1 MGMKKKLLKG
11 AGYIAAPKLSFAL
24 HHPRKAAMASVAA
37 WAVDH
42 MTPHR
47 RRSNKAATAAKGLG
61 AAALALPVGLWLGR
75 RFMHPSPSPSPGE
88 A

>member
-1 MGMKKKLLKG
+1 MGIKRKLLKG

-24 HHPRKAAMASVAA
+24 LHPRKAAMASMAA

-47 RRSNKAATAAKGLG
+47 RRSHFGSTAAKGIG

-75 RFMHPSPSPSPGE
+75 RMMQPREPQ
-88 A
+88 AM